1 MTEDC
6 QKLPGIAILVKRWCY
21 HMDKSRA
28 LDESE
33 EEYPA
38 ATLAQT
44 PPDTD
49 PAMNSGVV
57 ANSLSSL
64 EENNTTQPAPND
76 EEFEN
81 GVPETMPLTRNP
93 FLDISND
100 ESDRTRP
107 IVTKPTEPL
116 VSEEPKMLVAK
127 RCHVGAR
134 RDRNEDSCLVLVS
147 EVGGHFA
154 VQPFGLYI
162 VADGM
167 GGHSD
172 GHVASRIASRTAALH
187 IVQNIY
193 LPLLQDDDKGMR
205 TSVQEVLAQ
214 AVQKANKAVFEFDP
228 EMDSGTTLTIALIL
242 GRRLHVA
249 HVGDSRLYLMVNDR
263 LEPVTNDHSLVQR
276 LQDVGQLTAE
286 EATFYRYG
294 HILLRAV
301 GQADEV
307 EVDTYMRLLP
317 KSGKLLLCS
326 DGLSG
331 FVPETEIQEILAREI
346 SVDDMA
352 ELLFTAAMTAGGFDN
367 ITAVLVDF
375 QL

>member
-1 MTEDC
+1 
-6 QKLPGIAILVKRWCY
+6 
-21 HMDKSRA
+21 
-28 LDESE
+28 
-33 EEYPA
+33 
-38 ATLAQT
+38 
-44 PPDTD
+44 
-49 PAMNSGVV
+49 
-57 ANSLSSL
+57 
-64 EENNTTQPAPND
+64 
-76 EEFEN
+76 
-81 GVPETMPLTRNP
+81 
-93 FLDISND
+93 
-100 ESDRTRP
+100 
-107 IVTKPTEPL
+107 
-116 VSEEPKMLVAK
+116 
-127 RCHVGAR
+127 
-134 RDRNEDSCLVLVS
+134 
-147 EVGGHFA
+147 
-154 VQPFGLYI
+154 
-162 VADGM
+162 
-167 GGHSD
+167 
-172 GHVASRIASRTAALH
+172 
-187 IVQNIY
+187 

-249 HVGDSRLYLMVNDR
+249 HVGDSRLYLMANDR
-263 LEPVTNDHSLVQR
+263 LEPVTSDHSLVQR

-331 FVPETEIQEILAREI
+331 FVSEAEIRDILAREM

-352 ELLFTAAMTAGGFDN
+352 ESLFVAAMEAGGFDN